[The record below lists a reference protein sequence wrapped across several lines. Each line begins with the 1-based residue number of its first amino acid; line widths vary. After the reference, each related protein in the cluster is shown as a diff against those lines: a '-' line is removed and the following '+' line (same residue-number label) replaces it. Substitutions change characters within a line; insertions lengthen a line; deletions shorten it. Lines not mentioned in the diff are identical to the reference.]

1 MLKIFTQTTNEFH
14 FNEKTE
20 KKIRD
25 YAKKHNVDLKNA
37 VYDLMDEDKF
47 DMSENIYKETVNYEI
62 LTVNI

>member
-1 MLKIFTQTTNEFH
+1 MIKIFTQTTNEFH
-14 FNEKTE
+14 FNEKAE

-62 LTVNI
+62 LKVNI